1 MILSSNLGR
10 HISEAMNWFRRKY
23 PFNAEQTVNILSEF
37 GPLVTM
43 FIVNAMYGITAGTWA
58 LIITTGIAIAAMRL
72 VLKRFPAFPIIA
84 SSVTITFG
92 FLTLITGDPMW
103 VQIKVTIFNILFAV
117 FLFTGLWLGKNFF
130 QYVFESTFH
139 YSKKGWDRFT
149 FSFACF
155 FVSTAILNE
164 IVRVSFDDHSIYSF
178 FGYEM
183 DGVNVWILF
192 KVAIIMPVSGL
203 YAWWL
208 TRLMQKYRLPAD
220 SGEIRA
226 QSRTATTQK
235 VGRKPE
241 TVAQEV

>member
-1 MILSSNLGR
+1 MSWL
-10 HISEAMNWFRRKY
+10 RRTY

-58 LIITTGIAIAAMRL
+58 LIITTGIAIATMRT
-72 VLKRFPAFPIIA
+72 VLGRFPAFPIIA

-92 FLTLITGDPMW
+92 FLTLFTGDAMW
-103 VQIKVTIFNILFAV
+103 IQIKVTIFNLLFAI
-117 FLFTGLWLGKNFF
+117 FLFGGLWMGKNFF

-139 YSKKGWDRFT
+139 YTKKGWDRFT

-155 FVSTAILNE
+155 FLLTAILNE
-164 IVRVSFDDHSIYSF
+164 IVRLTFDDHTIYSLL
-178 FGYEM
+178 GYQM

-192 KVAIIMPVSGL
+192 KVAFIMPVSGL

-208 TRLMQKYRLPAD
+208 TRLMQKYRIRTD
-220 SGEIRA
+220 SGSVPGDALASAAERIGRKQRPA
-226 QSRTATTQK
+226 TQK
-235 VGRKPE
+235 
-241 TVAQEV
+241 A